1 MAKWTMWLF
10 VAVFFILYSLINF
23 YIGLRGWQYLFRFIP
38 FIDAKVYWLI
48 FWLLAWLVFI
58 ERLCQR
64 YIPFSVD
71 ILLTRISSYWLG
83 MMFYLFIIFGLVD
96 LVLFLGRIIQ
106 IIPKEWIYKQG
117 SFPLFGI
124 AVFMLVLFLQVYGT
138 WNALN
143 PQVQRY
149 HLSIPKEAG
158 NLEKIRV
165 AMVSDIHLDKIV
177 NSKRL
182 EEMVSM
188 VNQINPDIVLF
199 AGDVI
204 DGSVDIFSREKIDE
218 IFQRITPSMGVYA
231 VLGNHEYIS
240 GQIDE
245 YIQQMERAGVRVLRD
260 EWVLIQDS
268 FYLIGKDD
276 FSRKRFTGTDR
287 GKLED
292 IIRDVDTSLPIIL
305 LDHEPPKPGEEEN
318 EIDLQ
323 FSGHTHRGQLFP
335 IHLITRHLFEN
346 DWGYS
351 QLKNRHLIVSSG
363 FGTWGPPI
371 RIGNRPEIVDVT
383 ISFLPKLKRDI

>member
-1 MAKWTMWLF
+1 MVKWKMWLF
-10 VAVFFILYSLINF
+10 FAVFFILYSLLNF
-23 YIGLRGWQYLFRFIP
+23 YIGLRGWQHLFRFIP
-38 FIDAKVYWLI
+38 LIDAKVYWLF
-48 FWLLAWLVFI
+48 FWLLAWSVFI
-58 ERLCQR
+58 ERVCQN
-64 YIPFSVD
+64 YLPFGLD
-71 ILLTRISSYWLG
+71 LILTRIGSYWLG
-83 MMFYLFIIFGLVD
+83 MMFYFVLIIGMIDLIRFI
-96 LVLFLGRIIQ
+96 GRFFHIM
-106 IIPKEWIYKQG
+106 PKGGVFSWG
-117 SFPLFGI
+117 SFPLLGI
-124 AVFMLVLFLQVYGT
+124 GVFVLVLLLQVYGT

-143 PQVQRY
+143 PQIQRY
-149 HLSIPKEAG
+149 QISIPKEAG
-158 NLEKIRV
+158 ELEEIRV

-182 EEMVSM
+182 EKMVAM
-188 VNQINPDIVLF
+188 VNQINPDLVLF

-218 IFQRITPSMGVYA
+218 VFRRLNPPLGVFA

-240 GQIDE
+240 GQIDQ
-245 YIQQMERAGVRVLRD
+245 YIQQMDRAGVRVLRD
-260 EWVLIQDS
+260 EWVLINNS

-292 IIRDVDTSLPIIL
+292 ITRDVDTSLPLIL
-305 LDHEPPKPGEEEN
+305 LDHEPPKPGEEES

-335 IHLITRHLFEN
+335 IQLVTERLFEN

-351 QLKNRHLIVSSG
+351 CFNNRQLIVSSG
-363 FGTWGPPI
+363 YGTWGPPI

-383 ISFLPKLKRDI
+383 ISFQPQSGQKL